1 MFARLNALAVF
12 AFSAAI
18 ARLPSHWS
26 SGLLP
31 LNATAQT
38 NPWRFTTAAHSLLSK
53 PPLLGPPAALTLF
66 LRMSASLSWSIGHAG
81 FGFAA
86 GPAGVWACNRGCKN
100 CTAASAAKAA
110 IEARLSIMTS
120 VGPQSQ
126 SQSALERCGSET
138 ARRLQCSAL
147 HGSG

>member
-1 MFARLNALAVF
+1 MKSRLACLAVVAIAMFARLNALAVF

-53 PPLLGPPAALTLF
+53 PPLLGPPPGLTLF
-66 LRMSASLSWSIGHAG
+66 WSLSYPSFSMPLFEPFTVPLLSHSSD
-81 FGFAA
+81 
-86 GPAGVWACNRGCKN
+86 
-100 CTAASAAKAA
+100 ASNN
-110 IEARLSIMTS
+110 T
-120 VGPQSQ
+120 V
-126 SQSALERCGSET
+126 
-138 ARRLQCSAL
+138 
-147 HGSG
+147 